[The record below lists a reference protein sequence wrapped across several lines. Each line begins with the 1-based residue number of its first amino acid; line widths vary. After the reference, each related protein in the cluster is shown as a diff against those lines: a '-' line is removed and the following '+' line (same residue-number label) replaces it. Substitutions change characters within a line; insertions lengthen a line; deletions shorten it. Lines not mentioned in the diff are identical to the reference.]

1 MLCNILKYLLNISDI
16 LDTILK
22 YRINGDRI
30 NNLSQNKRK
39 TMKKKINKYDIGLI
53 AVIIIIN
60 VFFIL
65 YGGRKAANQNNK
77 IAYVYSDNKLYG
89 EYVLTDDVKEEI
101 KIESETGYNI
111 LHIEDGQIWIHDA
124 SCPDKI
130 CISQGKISRDG
141 EIIVCL
147 PNKML
152 IKIVD
157 KNEESETDFIAN

>member
-1 MLCNILKYLLNISDI
+1 
-16 LDTILK
+16 
-22 YRINGDRI
+22 
-30 NNLSQNKRK
+30 
-39 TMKKKINKYDIGLI
+39 MKKKINKYDIGLI
-53 AVIIIIN
+53 VVIVIIN
-60 VFFIL
+60 VFIIL
-65 YGGRKAANQNNK
+65 YGGRNAVKQNNK
-77 IAYVYSDNKLYG
+77 IAYIYSNNELYG

-101 KIESETGYNI
+101 KIESETGFNI

-157 KNEESETDFIAN
+157 NNEDSEIDFIAN

>member
-1 MLCNILKYLLNISDI
+1 
-16 LDTILK
+16 
-22 YRINGDRI
+22 
-30 NNLSQNKRK
+30 
-39 TMKKKINKYDIGLI
+39 MKKKINKYDIGLI

-60 VFFIL
+60 TFIIL
-65 YGGRKAANQNNK
+65 YGGRNAVKQNSK
-77 IAYVYSDNKLYG
+77 IAYIYSDNKLYG

-101 KIESETGYNI
+101 KIESDTGYNI

-130 CISQGKISRDG
+130 CISQGKISYDG

-157 KNEESETDFIAN
+157 NNEKSEIDFIAN

>member
-1 MLCNILKYLLNISDI
+1 
-16 LDTILK
+16 
-22 YRINGDRI
+22 
-30 NNLSQNKRK
+30 
-39 TMKKKINKYDIGLI
+39 MKKKINKYDIGLI

-60 VFFIL
+60 AFIIL
-65 YGGRKAANQNNK
+65 YGGRNVVKQNSK
-77 IAYVYSDNKLYG
+77 IAYIYSDNKLYG
-89 EYVLTDDVKEEI
+89 EYVLTDTVKEEI
-101 KIESETGYNI
+101 KIESDTGYNI

-130 CISQGKISRDG
+130 CISQGKISYDG

-157 KNEESETDFIAN
+157 NNEESEIDFIAN

>member
-1 MLCNILKYLLNISDI
+1 
-16 LDTILK
+16 
-22 YRINGDRI
+22 
-30 NNLSQNKRK
+30 
-39 TMKKKINKYDIGLI
+39 MKKKINKYDIGLI
-53 AVIIIIN
+53 IAIIVIN

-65 YGGRKAANQNNK
+65 YGGRNAVKENSK
-77 IAYVYSDNKLYG
+77 IAYIYSDNQLVR
-89 EYVLTDDVKEEI
+89 EYVLTDDVKDEV

-130 CISQGKISRDG
+130 CISQGKISNDG

-157 KNEESETDFIAN
+157 YNDEDEIDFIAN

>member
-1 MLCNILKYLLNISDI
+1 
-16 LDTILK
+16 
-22 YRINGDRI
+22 
-30 NNLSQNKRK
+30 
-39 TMKKKINKYDIGLI
+39 MKKKINKYDIGLI

-60 VFFIL
+60 TFIIL
-65 YGGRKAANQNNK
+65 YGGRNVVKQNSK
-77 IAYVYSDNKLYG
+77 IAYIYSDNKLYG
-89 EYVLTDDVKEEI
+89 EYVLTDTVKEEI
-101 KIESETGYNI
+101 KIESDTGYNI

-130 CISQGKISRDG
+130 CISQGKISYDG

-157 KNEESETDFIAN
+157 NNEESEIDFIAN

>member
-1 MLCNILKYLLNISDI
+1 
-16 LDTILK
+16 
-22 YRINGDRI
+22 
-30 NNLSQNKRK
+30 
-39 TMKKKINKYDIGLI
+39 MKKKINKYDIGLI

-60 VFFIL
+60 TFIIL
-65 YGGRKAANQNNK
+65 YGGRNAIKQNSK
-77 IAYVYSDNKLYG
+77 IAYIYSDNKLYG
-89 EYVLTDDVKEEI
+89 EYVLTDTVKEEI
-101 KIESETGYNI
+101 KIESDTGYNI

-130 CISQGKISRDG
+130 CISQGKISYDG

-157 KNEESETDFIAN
+157 NNEESEIDFIAN

>member
-1 MLCNILKYLLNISDI
+1 
-16 LDTILK
+16 
-22 YRINGDRI
+22 
-30 NNLSQNKRK
+30 
-39 TMKKKINKYDIGLI
+39 MKKKINKYDIGLI

-60 VFFIL
+60 AFIIL
-65 YGGRKAANQNNK
+65 YGGRNVVKQNSK
-77 IAYVYSDNKLYG
+77 IAYIYSDNKLYG
-89 EYVLTDDVKEEI
+89 EYVLTDTVKEEI
-101 KIESETGYNI
+101 KIESDTGYNI

-130 CISQGKISRDG
+130 CISQGKISYDG

-157 KNEESETDFIAN
+157 NNEKSEIDFIAN

>member
-1 MLCNILKYLLNISDI
+1 
-16 LDTILK
+16 
-22 YRINGDRI
+22 
-30 NNLSQNKRK
+30 
-39 TMKKKINKYDIGLI
+39 MKKKINKYDIGLI

-60 VFFIL
+60 TFIIL
-65 YGGRKAANQNNK
+65 YGGRNVVKQNSK
-77 IAYVYSDNKLYG
+77 IAYIYSDNKLYG
-89 EYVLTDDVKEEI
+89 EYVLTDTVKEEI
-101 KIESETGYNI
+101 KIESDTGYNI

-130 CISQGKISRDG
+130 CISQGKISYDG

-157 KNEESETDFIAN
+157 NNEKSEIDFIAN

>member
-1 MLCNILKYLLNISDI
+1 
-16 LDTILK
+16 
-22 YRINGDRI
+22 
-30 NNLSQNKRK
+30 
-39 TMKKKINKYDIGLI
+39 MKKKINKYDIGLI

-60 VFFIL
+60 TFIIL
-65 YGGRKAANQNNK
+65 YGGRNAVKQNSK
-77 IAYVYSDNKLYG
+77 IAYIYSDNKLYG
-89 EYVLTDDVKEEI
+89 EYVLTDTVKEEI
-101 KIESETGYNI
+101 KIESDTGYNI

-130 CISQGKISRDG
+130 CISQGKISYDG

-157 KNEESETDFIAN
+157 NNEESEIDFIAN

>member
-1 MLCNILKYLLNISDI
+1 
-16 LDTILK
+16 
-22 YRINGDRI
+22 
-30 NNLSQNKRK
+30 
-39 TMKKKINKYDIGLI
+39 MKKKINKYDIGLI

-60 VFFIL
+60 TFIIL
-65 YGGRKAANQNNK
+65 YGGRNAVKQNSK
-77 IAYVYSDNKLYG
+77 IAYIYSDNKLYG
-89 EYVLTDDVKEEI
+89 EYVLTDTVKEEI
-101 KIESETGYNI
+101 KIESDTGYNI

-130 CISQGKISRDG
+130 CISQGKISYDG

-157 KNEESETDFIAN
+157 NNEKSEIDFIAN

>member
-1 MLCNILKYLLNISDI
+1 
-16 LDTILK
+16 
-22 YRINGDRI
+22 
-30 NNLSQNKRK
+30 
-39 TMKKKINKYDIGLI
+39 MKKKINKFDIGLI
-53 AVIIIIN
+53 AIIIIVN

-65 YGGRKAANQNNK
+65 YGGNNAMKINNK
-77 IAYVYSDNKLYG
+77 IAYVYSNNTLVG
-89 EYVLTDDVKEEI
+89 EYVLTDDVKDEF

-124 SCPDKI
+124 SCPDRV
-130 CISQGKISRDG
+130 CISQGKISYDG

-157 KNEESETDFIAN
+157 NNEDSEIDFIAN